1 MVLPRSD
8 MGLCGGRV
16 LDQMDGV
23 RLTRSELIRST
34 AAAIVGS
41 RMGLLTAGVA
51 GLGATG
57 MGAAALLG
65 VGQDATDAADEIG
78 LDDLRSY
85 CKVAGLEFSE
95 EELGVLLNEVRNAP
109 ARYRALRESATDY
122 DRVPAEAFR
131 VNTPVPETPDPTS
144 PGDVEI
150 GEVTRD
156 CPTDPEDIAYATVAE
171 LSHWIHS
178 GQISS
183 ADLTALYLERLAK
196 FGDRLKSVVSLMRV
210 RATLEASARDS
221 ELARGESR
229 GPLHGIPYGI
239 KDLFDAEGYPT
250 QWGTAA
256 FRGRRNDRD
265 AWVVQ
270 RMEAAGAVPVAKL
283 SLGALAMNDV
293 WFGGRTVN
301 PWRPEQGSSGSSAG
315 SASAVASGLV
325 PFAIGTETSG
335 SIVSPCWQCRVT
347 GFRPTFGSIGRSG
360 GMALSWTMDKV
371 GPIAKSA
378 EDCALVFEA
387 LRGKDAADI
396 SSVDRPFSYRGS
408 DRLDGWKIGHVGS
421 ADTPYVQKLKE
432 LGATLEPVSMPR
444 VSPAVFAILTCE
456 AATMFDAMTA
466 DGTINEVTENEW
478 PRIFRGARF
487 VPAVEFLQA
496 TRERARLMEAFD
508 EVIREYDAIVLD
520 GRGDAL
526 IYPLNLTGHPQVLV
540 PFGLGEE
547 DRFVTFS
554 LIGRHWDEGR
564 ILQAAW
570 AVQRETGWYRER
582 PDESKWPSS

>member
-1 MVLPRSD
+1 
-8 MGLCGGRV
+8 
-16 LDQMDGV
+16 MDGV

-41 RMGLLTAGVA
+41 RMGLIGASVA
-51 GLGATG
+51 GMGGAGLAGSMLGLRQDQEQLAT
-57 MGAAALLG
+57 
-65 VGQDATDAADEIG
+65 EIE

-85 CKVAGLEFSE
+85 CKIAGLSFSE
-95 EELGVLLNEVRNAP
+95 GELRMLLREVRAAP
-109 ARYRALRESATDY
+109 ERYQELRETATDY
-122 DRVPAEAFR
+122 DLTPAEAFR
-131 VNTPVPETPDPTS
+131 VSTPVPDPGEQSEAGVVVTTEPLQS
-144 PGDVEI
+144 EI
-150 GEVTRD
+150 
-156 CPTDPEDIAYATVAE
+156 PEDQDAIAYATVAE

-178 GQISS
+178 GQITSRE
-183 ADLTALYLERLAK
+183 LTALYLARLDA
-196 FGDRLKSVVSLMRV
+196 FGDRLKSVVVPMRV
-210 RATLEASARDS
+210 RATMEAAERDR
-221 ELARGESR
+221 ELANGNSR

-239 KDLFDAEGYPT
+239 KDLFDTVGYPT

-256 FRGRRNDRD
+256 FRGRRVDRD

-270 RMEAAGAVPVAKL
+270 KLEEAGAVPVAKL

-301 PWRPEQGSSGSSAG
+301 PWRPDQGSSGSSAG

-371 GPIAKSA
+371 GPIAKTA
-378 EDCALVFEA
+378 EDCALVFDS
-387 LRGKDAADI
+387 LLGRDLHDR
-396 SSVDRPFSYRGS
+396 SSLDRPFSYRPGA
-408 DRLDGWKIGHVGS
+408 RLDGWRIGHVGS
-421 ADTPYVQKLKE
+421 TDAPYIEKLKE
-432 LGATLEPVSMPR
+432 LGATLEPVTMPS

-456 AATMFDAMTA
+456 AATMFDLMVA
-466 DGTINEVTENEW
+466 DGSIDQVEENDW
-478 PRIFRGARF
+478 PRILRGARF

-508 EVIREYDAIVLD
+508 EVIREYDAIVLP

-540 PFGLGEE
+540 PFGPDE
-547 DRFVTFS
+547 DERFTTFS

-570 AVQRETGWYRER
+570 AVQQQTGWYRAR
-582 PDESKWPSS
+582 PDESAWPTD

>member
-1 MVLPRSD
+1 
-8 MGLCGGRV
+8 
-16 LDQMDGV
+16 MDGV
-23 RLTRSELIRST
+23 RLTRAELIRST

-41 RMGLLTAGVA
+41 RLGLISAGAAGLGVA
-51 GLGATG
+51 GLG
-57 MGAAALLG
+57 GAAGGAGIAGSLL
-65 VGQDATDAADEIG
+65 VSQDQDAQEAEVQAID

-85 CKVAGLEFSE
+85 CKVAGLDFTD
-95 EELGVLLNEVRNAP
+95 EELGVLLNEVRSAP
-109 ARYRALRESATDY
+109 ARYQAIREAATDY

-131 VNTPVPETPDPTS
+131 VNTPVPTGRGSVLAGRVTRRIPSDPT
-144 PGDVEI
+144 
-150 GEVTRD
+150 
-156 CPTDPEDIAYATVAE
+156 DIAYSTVAE

-178 GQISS
+178 GQITSS
-183 ADLTALYLERLAK
+183 ELTRLYLDRVDE
-196 FGDRLKSVVSLMRV
+196 FGDRLKSLVTSMRG
-210 RATLEASARDS
+210 RALRESSERDR
-221 ELARGESR
+221 ELARGQSR

-239 KDLFDAEGYPT
+239 KDLFDADGYPT

-256 FRGRRNDRD
+256 FRGRREDRD

-270 RMEAAGAVPVAKL
+270 KLEEAGAVPIAKL

-301 PWRPEQGSSGSSAG
+301 PWRPDQGSSGSSAG

-347 GFRPTFGSIGRSG
+347 GFRPTFGSVGRSG
-360 GMALSWTMDKV
+360 AMALSWTMDKV

-378 EDCALVFEA
+378 EDCALVFDA
-387 LRGKDAADI
+387 LRGHDPSDI
-396 SSVDRPFSYRGS
+396 SSVDRPFGYRGS
-408 DRLDGWKIGHVGS
+408 ERLEGWRIGHVGS
-421 ADTPYVQKLKE
+421 ADTPYVKKLQE
-432 LGATLEPVSMPR
+432 LGATLEPVTMPR
-444 VSPAVFAILTCE
+444 VAPGLFAILSCE

-547 DRFVTFS
+547 DRFLTFS

-570 AVQRETGWYRER
+570 AVQQETGWYRER
-582 PDESKWPSS
+582 PDESAWPSS